1 MTFHEWFNNQ
11 LVKNQIRKSDLCKVT
26 GVGAST
32 IKAGNIRDYTLKMP
46 TIIVLCEGI
55 VILKGG
61 SLDDFITLV
70 QEALETIPE
79 YQYAINRLEKKQ

>member
-1 MTFHEWFNNQ
+1 MTFHDWFNNQ

-32 IKAGNIRDYTLKMP
+32 IKEGNIRNNNLKMP
-46 TIIVLCEGI
+46 TIIVLCEGM

-61 SLDDFITLV
+61 SLDDFIILV
-70 QEALETIPE
+70 QEALATIPQ
-79 YQYAINRLEKKQ
+79 YKYAINRLEKKQ